1 MNPSVDI
8 DESQVGKLSRR
19 IFEALSDLRC
29 QCVQDVREALAD
41 SVKIAVAYFANSQ
54 AVRVTRLAV
63 RDSSPN
69 RPISPKNSP
78 GLR

>member
-41 SVKIAVAYFANSQ
+41 SVKIAVAYFCK
-54 AVRVTRLAV
+54 LAG
-63 RDSSPN
+63 RSCHEIS
-69 RPISPKNSP
+69 RP
-78 GLR
+78 

>member
-19 IFEALSDLRC
+19 IFDALSDLRR
-29 QCVQDVREALAD
+29 QCVQDVWEALTD
-41 SVKIAVAYFANSQ
+41 SVKIAVANFCELQ

-63 RDSSPN
+63 RDSSPKS
-69 RPISPKNSP
+69 PISPKNSP

>member
-19 IFEALSDLRC
+19 IFEALSDLRR

-41 SVKIAVAYFANSQ
+41 SVKITVADFCKLTGRSCHEI
-54 AVRVTRLAV
+54 
-63 RDSSPN
+63 S
-69 RPISPKNSP
+69 RP
-78 GLR
+78 